1 MMHAPIRI
9 LFLSEGNSVRS
20 QMAEALLRHLGG
32 ERFEVH
38 SAGLEPEP
46 VDPRAATVMAEI
58 GIDISGQRS
67 KHLND
72 YLDTQFDYVITLC
85 DRSREYCPDFSRDG
99 ETLHW
104 PVAVPDVSEGVQAD
118 APGVFRQ
125 ERDEIRRLIEDWL
138 RARGAGA

>member
-1 MMHAPIRI
+1 MMHTPIRV

-46 VDPRAATVMAEI
+46 VDPRATAVMAEI
-58 GIDISGQRS
+58 GIDLSGQRS
-67 KHLND
+67 KHLNE

-85 DRSREYCPDFSRDG
+85 DRSREYCPDFARDG

-104 PVAVPDVSEGVQAD
+104 PLAVPDVSAGEEAD
-118 APGVFRQ
+118 APGSFGQ
-125 ERDEIRRLIEDWL
+125 ERNVIRRLIEDWL
-138 RARGAGA
+138 QTRSAGA